1 MKSPLRLYW
10 RVAALDHF
18 DGRIWGIQSQA
29 QAVSEVLDSKPP
41 KGAVRQDFEIGRLG
55 DQWLPAAFSARS
67 IDVAGARVIPESG
80 TLIAPNRDIAGLQY
94 RVDSKIPPVTPSAGQ
109 RAQTK
114 APTPTRL
121 LRYEELPEG
130 VPQEVGKLA
139 RDATYGTSNPYARA
153 KALEQFFLDGSFT
166 YDLNV
171 PAGSGSNAISEFLA
185 TRRGFCEQFAGT
197 YAAMARSIGLP
208 ARVAVGFAP
217 GEYDPASKQFS
228 VRARDAHAW
237 PEVWLAGLGWT
248 AFEPTPPGGEPGQA
262 AADIGGRPTG
272 APASTSNPSV
282 TTATTAPS
290 SDPQSS
296 RPFPR
301 GEGSVSAG
309 SSSSL
314 SGSGPDRGWMVLLG
328 LPLLALL
335 GAAVWAASRVV
346 RKARIRARRRHSATP
361 SHSVS
366 GAWQDALEHL
376 AEAGLP
382 PYRALTP
389 REQTGR
395 YRDRGAPDD
404 ALDALG
410 HLADIYTVTTWSTR
424 EPDTDDV
431 EFAWSA
437 ADAVRDSLTEGT
449 GARERARRALRS
461 PESVS

>member
-1 MKSPLRLYW
+1 M
-10 RVAALDHF
+10 
-18 DGRIWGIQSQA
+18 
-29 QAVSEVLDSKPP
+29 
-41 KGAVRQDFEIGRLG
+41 
-55 DQWLPAAFSARS
+55 
-67 IDVAGARVIPESG
+67 IPESG

-94 RVDSKIPPVTPSAGQ
+94 RVDSKVPPLTPSAAQ
-109 RAQTK
+109 RARTK
-114 APTPTRL
+114 APTPARL
-121 LRYEELPEG
+121 LRYEQLPESLPFG
-130 VPQEVGKLA
+130 VGKLA
-139 RDATYGTSNPYARA
+139 REITTGLGTPYA
-153 KALEQFFLDGSFT
+153 KAEALRDYFLDGSFK
-166 YDLNV
+166 YDLTV
-171 PAGSGSNAISEFLA
+171 PAGSGSDAISEFLA
-185 TRRGFCEQFAGT
+185 TKRGFCEQFAGT
-197 YAAMARSIGLP
+197 YAAMARAVGLP

-217 GEYDPASKQFS
+217 GEYDPDSLQFA

-262 AADIGGRPTG
+262 AADIGTRPTG
-272 APASTSNPSV
+272 EQASTSTPSAS
-282 TTATTAPS
+282 TATTAPPS
-290 SDPQSS
+290 GTQNS
-296 RPFPR
+296 RPFPK
-301 GEGSVSAG
+301 GEGSVQAG
-309 SSSSL
+309 SSTL
-314 SGSGPDRGWMVLLG
+314 SGSGPDRGWMILLG

-335 GAAVWAASRVV
+335 GAAVWAVNRVL
-346 RKARIRARRRHSATP
+346 RKARIRTRRRHSATP

-410 HLADIYTVTTWSTR
+410 HLADIYTVTTWSTQ